1 MNLYLIAIFIANI
14 YLQIQIIN
22 HLQYIIPYGEKI
34 IVNELLALV

>member
-14 YLQIQIIN
+14 YLQIQISIYS
-22 HLQYIIPYGEKI
+22 LCIIPYGEKI